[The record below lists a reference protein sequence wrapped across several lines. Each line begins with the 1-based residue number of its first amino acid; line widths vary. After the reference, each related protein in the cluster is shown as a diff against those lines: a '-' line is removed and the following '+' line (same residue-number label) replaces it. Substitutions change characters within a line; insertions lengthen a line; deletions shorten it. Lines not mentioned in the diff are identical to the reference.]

1 MTELLTIADVRQAE
15 TVLNGVAHVTPVVTS
30 RQLDRVAGSR
40 VFLKCE
46 NFQRVGA
53 FKFRGAYFAISRLA
67 AGGNR
72 RPIVTLSS
80 GNHAQGVALACHLH
94 GRQAHVVMPAPVN
107 PAKKAAV
114 LGYGATLYETANRA
128 EAERLVRRLVAQ
140 EDGLLVHPYND
151 PHVMAGQGT
160 VALEFLRQLGELD
173 VLLAPISGGGLLS
186 GVCVAAHSIDPG
198 IKIFACEPAGALDA
212 IHSVRENRIVP
223 QTRPQTMADGLRSTL
238 GELALPIL
246 RRHLAGFFVVQ
257 EEEIVEAMRFVFER
271 MKIVIEPS
279 SAVAVAPLLRREPLL
294 MDRTVGVI
302 VTGGNVDLS
311 AYWSVVVPQAR
322 L

>member
-151 PHVMAGQGT
+151 PHVMAGQGMIEIEPGPFPPPGACGHHPEP
-160 VALEFLRQLGELD
+160 VGLPLGLYA
-173 VLLAPISGGGLLS
+173 VRGAGGGT
-186 GVCVAAHSIDPG
+186 GMNI
-198 IKIFACEPAGALDA
+198 AGPTIYSLFPWG
-212 IHSVRENRIVP
+212 RY
-223 QTRPQTMADGLRSTL
+223 L
-238 GELALPIL
+238 
-246 RRHLAGFFVVQ
+246 
-257 EEEIVEAMRFVFER
+257 
-271 MKIVIEPS
+271 
-279 SAVAVAPLLRREPLL
+279 
-294 MDRTVGVI
+294 
-302 VTGGNVDLS
+302 
-311 AYWSVVVPQAR
+311 
-322 L
+322 